1 MSKYFFQQEQDVKS
15 VDAETEQQS
24 VSEEPGLSL
33 NEQAYRQFK
42 QALVTLIYKPGEYLN
57 TAQVMS
63 ELSFGRT
70 PVNQA
75 IHRLANEGLLQ
86 IIPRK
91 GVMVSPLSI
100 DDALELIEVRLANE
114 VLCMRLASSRVT
126 KADIEELE
134 NINQRLAHAGEARD
148 RQQMMLLD
156 YQFHQLLAKIS
167 GNNMLADILSVLHA
181 RAQRFWSST
190 LSQEGHINEVV
201 AEHQAI
207 INALVIRDAEAAAGA
222 AEVHINSFR
231 NALLRG

>member
-1 MSKYFFQQEQDVKS
+1 MKS
-15 VDAETEQQS
+15 VDAETEQQPA
-24 VSEEPGLSL
+24 SEEPGLSL
-33 NEQAYRQFK
+33 NEQAYRRFK
-42 QALVTLIYKPGEYLN
+42 QALVTLSYKPGEYLN
-57 TAQVMS
+57 TAQVMN

-114 VLCMRLASSRVT
+114 TLCMRLASSRVT
-126 KADIEELE
+126 KADISELE
-134 NINQRLAHAGEARD
+134 NINHRLAQAGEARD
-148 RQQMMLLD
+148 RHQMMLLD

-167 GNNMLADILSVLHA
+167 GNSMLADILSVLHA

-190 LSQEGHINEVV
+190 LSQEGHIHEVV
-201 AEHQAI
+201 AEHQEI
-207 INALVIRDAEAAAGA
+207 INALMALDAEAAASA
-222 AEVHINSFR
+222 AEVHILSFR